1 MLDCGRASD
10 GRWLRY
16 HDAMVEINERKKGDG
31 GDPESADRPH
41 GDNIVMAADSVL
53 GSFCLTNKNLYVYVL
68 QAIVSYLDGKF

>member
-41 GDNIVMAADSVL
+41 GDNIVGGRLCAGFFLSHE
-53 GSFCLTNKNLYVYVL
+53 
-68 QAIVSYLDGKF
+68 